1 MYDLNEYS
9 EKYLQTR
16 GSLWQYYRDQPG
28 LNDDGKLIDF
38 PVNNWFSYD
47 TSLSFKYE
55 KNAFCRRENDGPKIT
70 GIWVPIKY
78 LNNIRELLK
87 GH

>member
-38 PVNNWFSYD
+38 PVNN
-47 TSLSFKYE
+47 
-55 KNAFCRRENDGPKIT
+55 
-70 GIWVPIKY
+70 
-78 LNNIRELLK
+78 
-87 GH
+87 